1 MNPVQTENITEK
13 KIETVENK
21 IQSNNSVQQEAS
33 PPIKTE
39 ENQANWKAFREQREV
54 ERKARMAAEQRA
66 SEKAAEAEAMRSA
79 LEAAINKP
87 SNNHQIQDHGS
98 QDNEETE
105 DQRIDRRVNKIIKEK
120 EEQYQKEQH
129 QREMQEYPQR
139 LTQMYPDFNKT
150 ISSEN
155 LDYLDFHYP
164 EVSKP
169 LQRLNE
175 GFDKWSDIYKAV
187 KKFVP
192 NNTSN
197 QDMQRAEKNLAKP
210 GSVSTPGATQGS
222 SAMPSA
228 RLTEERKA
236 ENWARMERARK
247 GLS

>member
-1 MNPVQTENITEK
+1 MNPVTNENIPEK

-21 IQSNNSVQQEAS
+21 VEKNIPTQTEAS

-66 SEKAAEAEAMRSA
+66 SEKAAEAEAMREA

-87 SNNHQIQDHGS
+87 SNNHQEKEYTSHDT
-98 QDNEETE
+98 EETE
-105 DQRIDRRVNKIIKEK
+105 EQRIDRRVNKIIKER
-120 EEQYQKEQH
+120 EEQYQKEQQ

-139 LTQMYPDFNKT
+139 LNQMYPDFNKT

-169 LQRLNE
+169 LQRLQE
-175 GFDKWSDIYKAV
+175 GFDKWADIYRAV

-192 NNTSN
+192 NMDSK
-197 QDMQRAEKNLAKP
+197 QDMQRAEKNLSKP
-210 GSVSTPGATQGS
+210 GSISTPGSTQGS
-222 SAMPSA
+222 GAMPSA

-247 GLS
+247 GLT

>member
-1 MNPVQTENITEK
+1 MNDVQNANITEK
-13 KIETVENK
+13 KIENIENK
-21 IQSNNSVQQEAS
+21 VESQNPVEKEAS
-33 PPIKTE
+33 PTIKTE

-66 SEKAAEAEAMRSA
+66 SEKAAEAEAMRAA

-87 SNNHQIQDHGS
+87 SNNHQIQDYGS
-98 QDNEETE
+98 QDIEETE

-169 LQRLNE
+169 LQRLQD
-175 GFDKWSDIYKAV
+175 GFDKWADIYRAV

-192 NNTSN
+192 NVDSK

-210 GSVSTPGATQGS
+210 GSVSTPGAAQGS

-228 RLTEERKA
+228 RLTDERKA
-236 ENWARMERARK
+236 ENWARMERIRK
-247 GLS
+247 GLT

>member
-1 MNPVQTENITEK
+1 MNPVQTENIPEK

-21 IQSNNSVQQEAS
+21 TEQNNSAQVEES

-66 SEKAAEAEAMRSA
+66 TEKAAEAEAMKAA

-87 SNNHQIQDHGS
+87 SNNHQSREYDS
-98 QDNEETE
+98 QNNEETE
-105 DQRIDRRVNKIIKEK
+105 EQRIDRRVNKIIKER
-120 EEQYQKEQH
+120 EEQYQKEQY
-129 QREMQEYPQR
+129 QRELQEYPQR
-139 LTQMYPDFNKT
+139 LNQMYPDFNKT
-150 ISSEN
+150 VSSEN

-169 LQRLNE
+169 LQRLQE
-175 GFDKWSDIYKAV
+175 GFDKWADIYRAV

-192 NNTSN
+192 NLDSK

-210 GSVSTPGATQGS
+210 GSVSTTGAVQGS
-222 SAMPSA
+222 GAMPSA

-236 ENWARMERARK
+236 QNWARMERDRK
-247 GLS
+247 GLN

>member
-1 MNPVQTENITEK
+1 MNDVQNANIPEK
-13 KIETVENK
+13 KIENIENK
-21 IQSNNSVQQEAS
+21 VQSQNPVEKEAS
-33 PPIKTE
+33 PTIKTE

-66 SEKAAEAEAMRSA
+66 TEKAAEAEAMRAA

-87 SNNHQIQDHGS
+87 SNNHQKQEYS

-105 DQRIDRRVNKIIKEK
+105 EQRIDKRVNKIIKER

-139 LTQMYPDFNKT
+139 LTQIYPDFNKT

-197 QDMQRAEKNLAKP
+197 QDIQRAEKNLAKP

-236 ENWARMERARK
+236 ANWARMQSITK
-247 GLS
+247 GLT